1 MKPRTLLILLAVV
14 LGLGAFIWF
23 YERELPS
30 SEERVELQKKILKL
44 EKDDVTAVTVESSK
58 GRVRLERVPA
68 PEVAKPDKAGDDKA
82 GEAETPAVPSVEW
95 RMLEPVA
102 TRADTFAVDRLL
114 DAVIALERTRTLED
128 VNAKDVG
135 LDKPRATVR
144 LKTADGEEV
153 LQFGAAVPTGGSLI
167 AGLEGEKGGYVVSDA
182 ILSEVE
188 RAPGD
193 WRDRQM
199 FRGEQGAIQRITLSG
214 AAGGPVVLV
223 KRAAGFWMERPLSD
237 RADRDLVEGLLSD
250 LSGLTAERF
259 SDIPDGSQPL
269 PEMGLQPP
277 REVVE
282 VAFQGGTPP
291 MRIELGAPVTGEA
304 APEGQTAGELTWARV
319 GDSVFEARTRLTE
332 SARLPPADWRALQL
346 SALEV
351 HDVDSATVRDD
362 RTSLPLSR
370 SGTDW
375 KRGDTLISYLP
386 VSDLLFLVTGARAS
400 RILTPAEAQ
409 PLQAAKPLLTFT
421 LRTKTMGEETLTLYP
436 PLPEGVPARVSGRQ
450 TVLLLPAD
458 TLPQVQKKLEEVRMA
473 KPATPAK

>member
-1 MKPRTLLILLAVV
+1 MKPRTLLVLLAVV
-14 LGLGAFIWF
+14 LALSAFIWF

-30 SEERVELQKKILKL
+30 SEERVALQKKILKL

-68 PEVAKPDKAGDDKA
+68 PKAAKPEKEGD
-82 GEAETPAVPSVEW
+82 EAAAEPSAVPSAEW

-135 LDKPRATVR
+135 LDKPRARVR

-153 LQFGAAVPTGGSLI
+153 LQLGAAVPTGGSLI

-223 KRAAGFWMERPLSD
+223 KRPAGFWMERPLSD

-259 SDIPDGSQPL
+259 SDGSQPL

-282 VAFQGGTPP
+282 VVFQGGTPP

-351 HDVDSATVRDD
+351 HDIDSATVRDG
-362 RTSLPLSR
+362 RTSLQLSR

-409 PLQAAKPLLTFT
+409 PLQAGLAKPLLTFT

-450 TVLLLPAD
+450 TLLLLPPE
-458 TLPQVQKKLEEVRMA
+458 TLPQVQKKLEEVRTA
-473 KPATPAK
+473 KAATPAK